1 MYGVLERFC
10 AAISLV
16 TIKAEGKS
24 NSRRRRSA
32 KFKSKE
38 PAKFT
43 LLLHNN
49 RLVDGGTLGE
59 TTSERWTKQVL
70 PQVTLLLLLLLRYI
84 QMYVH
89 ICYAPVLSVFL
100 FYLIAEI
107 THYIISIV
115 VQSH

>member
-1 MYGVLERFC
+1 M
-10 AAISLV
+10 
-16 TIKAEGKS
+16 
-24 NSRRRRSA
+24 
-32 KFKSKE
+32 
-38 PAKFT
+38 
-43 LLLHNN
+43 
-49 RLVDGGTLGE
+49 DGGTLGE

-70 PQVTLLLLLLLRYI
+70 PQVTLLLLLLRYI

-107 THYIISIV
+107 THYIKSIV